1 MEWHVIVPVGL
12 RMLAFIHS
20 LIFQQMFTEHSPLAR
35 YSLGVWD
42 TSVDETEMLILV
54 ELTLQEGETQN
65 TYSK

>member
-1 MEWHVIVPVGL
+1 
-12 RMLAFIHS
+12 MLAFIHS